1 VGSNVIKA
9 GAQVEAALSFSDVI
23 DESPRLRLDHER
35 EYISHE
41 VGSLSAT
48 SAYADSTAGPYSAY
62 ADRDHYPP
70 TIPPPELKT
79 TGSSS
84 SLTDDSWAD
93 DNFDT
98 RCAPDA
104 SAAALVP
111 QVQSEDECVEDLR
124 GFPAFDV
131 KQHDVR
137 LFACLAHRFLQPWM
151 GIPGIKEG
159 LGARGMI
166 APGLLNAM
174 AKIGGVMSCSAH
186 VRIVKGA
193 IYFRYGGFEF
203 EWYRMRRFVVS
214 ILMIQEAIRIYGL
227 TSLNAEFFLNTCD
240 LPASTAGS
248 RASEKA
254 GLPIFSP
261 QGSLGFVDILYPD
274 PVDLSMHYY
283 SENSGTMPWERKR
296 SKAVFRGAATNFKI
310 NRPYQWRGSPRF
322 RLHRMSDVRP
332 DLLDARIMRLHA
344 AKYKDLLSKDKI
356 VKGRAFNRS
365 QLQSYKYELVVDG
378 GSGTCRTCGVM
389 ASDQLMIKQTSE
401 LYQFFGPLLCPFRHF
416 LPTARYFADLF
427 SRIEWA
433 RANDQQARKI
443 NKEANK
449 VASIAC
455 SWEGRRLYWAVL
467 LIKYSASAMEDPSK
481 VKAPE
486 QLFECKDPPK
496 QQDIEP
502 RRTAKDKR
510 PTPPLWPAYCS
521 SPEEDANQSPCAHFC
536 EGKMAESKWKWL
548 TPDVFKGLRAFHPP
562 QAT

>member
-1 VGSNVIKA
+1 MTPGPMITSTPGPYMLCAAK
-9 GAQVEAALSFSDVI
+9 GRESAALFPFVPPMVSPLLHAQYFTACQHPPARTASSCLHLVI
-23 DESPRLRLDHER
+23 P
-35 EYISHE
+35 
-41 VGSLSAT
+41 SLPCAPSE
-48 SAYADSTAGPYSAY
+48 
-62 ADRDHYPP
+62 PP
-70 TIPPPELKT
+70 TSVRPVR
-79 TGSSS
+79 
-84 SLTDDSWAD
+84 ARA
-93 DNFDT
+93 

-104 SAAALVP
+104 SAASLVP

-174 AKIGGVMSCSAH
+174 AKVGGVMSCSAH

-203 EWYRMRRFVVS
+203 EWYRMRRFVLS
-214 ILMIQEAIRIYGL
+214 ILMIQEAIRMYGL

-254 GLPIFSP
+254 GMPIFSP

-283 SENSGTMPWERKR
+283 SENNGTMPWERKR

-449 VASIAC
+449 VAS
-455 SWEGRRLYWAVL
+455 
-467 LIKYSASAMEDPSK
+467 K

-502 RRTAKDKR
+502 RRSAKDKR

-548 TPDVFKGLRAFHPP
+548 TPEVFKGLRAFHPP